1 MRSIIGTII
10 LFVVSAVFHAST
22 LNGTLILLTSQ
33 HCDQLNANWRI
44 ATNHESATIKNR
56 KRNDPRANVN
66 QSAAAAVRS
75 AGGHGFDAHLRG
87 PSFVMEPPSRVEFSN
102 SSGAWLDCTATG
114 SPPPNIDWS
123 TADGHPVNDV
133 PGVRR
138 VLRNG
143 TLVLLPFPAAA
154 FRQDVHSAAY
164 RCVAS
169 NSVGR
174 VLSRDVQV
182 RAVVAQAYKVDVEV
196 IGGASRG
203 CTAVLRCVVPSFV
216 KDLVRVVSWLQ
227 EPSFYIY
234 PSFQGAGDGNKSPRD
249 IPRAQMQQHRANR
262 RAKGTRQEELYGHT
276 FVWWKQRGNNQ
287 GERAPALEVEQDRR
301 RDGRV
306 SGGDFH
312 VGKEVNDGIFL
323 RKPKTRE
330 LQEFRWKAVF
340 VPPYLMRCAI
350 ASAVFYTNSSIGHRD
365 GKVVMGVVVDYE
377 LQG

>member
-1 MRSIIGTII
+1 MRIFGCVERSS
-10 LFVVSAVFHAST
+10 VSFCFA
-22 LNGTLILLTSQ
+22 G
-33 HCDQLNANWRI
+33 
-44 ATNHESATIKNR
+44 
-56 KRNDPRANVN
+56 
-66 QSAAAAVRS
+66 AAAAVRS

-182 RAVVAQAYKVDVEV
+182 RAGKTITGNHITNICSERLPFER
-196 IGGASRG
+196 GAIRSV
-203 CTAVLRCVVPSFV
+203 AVL
-216 KDLVRVVSWLQ
+216 
-227 EPSFYIY
+227 
-234 PSFQGAGDGNKSPRD
+234 
-249 IPRAQMQQHRANR
+249 
-262 RAKGTRQEELYGHT
+262 
-276 FVWWKQRGNNQ
+276 
-287 GERAPALEVEQDRR
+287 
-301 RDGRV
+301 
-306 SGGDFH
+306 
-312 VGKEVNDGIFL
+312 
-323 RKPKTRE
+323 
-330 LQEFRWKAVF
+330 
-340 VPPYLMRCAI
+340 
-350 ASAVFYTNSSIGHRD
+350 
-365 GKVVMGVVVDYE
+365 
-377 LQG
+377 

>member
-1 MRSIIGTII
+1 
-10 LFVVSAVFHAST
+10 
-22 LNGTLILLTSQ
+22 
-33 HCDQLNANWRI
+33 
-44 ATNHESATIKNR
+44 
-56 KRNDPRANVN
+56 
-66 QSAAAAVRS
+66 
-75 AGGHGFDAHLRG
+75 
-87 PSFVMEPPSRVEFSN
+87 MEPPSRMEFSN
-102 SSGAWLDCTATG
+102 SSGAWLDCSATG

-234 PSFQGAGDGNKSPRD
+234 PSLQGAADSNKSPRD
-249 IPRAQMQQHRANR
+249 IPRAQMQQQRANR
-262 RAKGTRQEELYGHT
+262 WAKGTKQEELYGH
-276 FVWWKQRGNNQ
+276 VRVVEQK
-287 GERAPALEVEQDRR
+287 GERGRRYVEEEDRC
-301 RDGRV
+301 RDGRG

-312 VGKEVNDGIFL
+312 VGRGLHEVLCSGGGIAY
-323 RKPKTRE
+323 
-330 LQEFRWKAVF
+330 W
-340 VPPYLMRCAI
+340 
-350 ASAVFYTNSSIGHRD
+350 D
-365 GKVVMGVVVDYE
+365 
-377 LQG
+377 